1 MTYLELCF
9 TIPAD
14 DDTREMF
21 SAMLGEL
28 GCDSFMEDETFFRAY
43 CPEESF
49 DRPAVESLLQMP
61 LFTGIQLKSVEPMID
76 QNWNAIWESS
86 YDPVIIN
93 KQCRIRA
100 PFHEADP
107 AYTYDILIEP
117 RMSFGTAHH
126 ETTAQ
131 IIALLF
137 ETELQNKQ
145 VLDMG
150 SGTAVLAILAMKL
163 GAAHAVAIDNDEW
176 AFNNAKDNV
185 RLNHIEAIDVEL
197 GDANTIGDRRFEVI
211 LANIN
216 RNILLA
222 DLPAYQAALL
232 PQGMILLSGF
242 YLDDLPDIKAAA
254 EKLGL
259 AYQKHTDR
267 NNWVAAVFKK
277 NQD

>member
-9 TIPAD
+9 SLPPD

-21 SAMLGEL
+21 SALLGEV

-49 DRPAVESLLQMP
+49 DRSAVEVLLKMP
-61 LFTGIQLKSVEPMID
+61 LFTDIQLKSVEPMID

-86 YDPVIIN
+86 YDPVVIN
-93 KQCRIRA
+93 EQCRIRA
-100 PFHEADP
+100 PFHEADSRF
-107 AYTYDILIEP
+107 AYDILIEP

-137 ETELQNKQ
+137 ETELKNKQ

-176 AFNNAKDNV
+176 AYNNAQDNV
-185 RLNHIEAIDVEL
+185 RLNDSASIDVEL
-197 GDANTIGDRRFEVI
+197 GDAGTIGDRNFDVI

-222 DLPAYQAALL
+222 DLPAYAAALL
-232 PQGMILLSGF
+232 PNGIILLSGF
-242 YLDDLPDIKAAA
+242 YIDDLPDIKAAA

-259 AYQKHTDR
+259 VYQKHTDR
-267 NNWVAAVFKK
+267 NKWVAAVFKK
-277 NQD
+277 D